1 MLQSIKNYQKA
12 CEKLLITLKNNKKV
26 LTVFAFGSIVNGD
39 LWEESD
45 IDVFVVYKDGFDEIR
60 DVYSEINDIPVHMKI
75 LKKEVFLELYK
86 NNGKKGI
93 IRNLLVSSKIIF
105 SRDDDIDN
113 IYNRAKYTL
122 DKHIE
127 LNNLVYLG
135 MLIKDLRVSKKF
147 FYNNSLFT
155 SYEVI
160 IRALGN
166 FSKLYLNLNGY
177 KVSKDAVKM
186 AMNLNNVFEAI
197 VKNLFSSED
206 IKENVEQTIQYM
218 EDFLDININVAAKF
232 LIDYL
237 CEKKQFLSS
246 YEIKN
251 DDLFKEFS
259 IKLEDILKELC
270 KRNIII
276 KKARKLQLKS
286 GEKLISENVYAA
298 R

>member
-1 MLQSIKNYQKA
+1 MLQSIKNYQRA
-12 CEKLLITLKNNKKV
+12 CEKLLTTLKNNKKV

-75 LKKEVFLELYK
+75 LKKEVFLELYQ

-197 VKNLFSSED
+197 VKKLFSSED
-206 IKENVEQTIQYM
+206 IKENLEQTIQYI
-218 EDFLDININVAAKF
+218 EDFLDVNINVAAKF
-232 LIDYL
+232 LIEYL
-237 CEKKQFLSS
+237 SEKKQFLSS

-270 KRNIII
+270 KRNIIV
-276 KKARKLQLKS
+276 KKTRKLQLKS